1 MKTIFSREK
10 NPYGQKP
17 EQQKRIKNIFKVMK
31 NQDDSEKMKKVQ
43 KRFDNFINSKKSK
56 STLSP
61 EKKVQQSMKNIN
73 RQLDKLER
81 EIL

>member
-31 NQDDSEKMKKVQ
+31 QQDDSERLRQVNQ
-43 KRFDNFINSKKSK
+43 RFEKFLDSKKTK
-56 STLSP
+56 SNLSP
-61 EKKVQQSMKNIN
+61 EQQVKNSMKNIN

>member
-31 NQDDSEKMKKVQ
+31 QQDDSERLRQVNQRFQ
-43 KRFDNFINSKKSK
+43 KFIDSKKTNSN
-56 STLSP
+56 LSP
-61 EKKVQQSMKNIN
+61 EQQVKNSMKNIN

>member
-31 NQDDSEKMKKVQ
+31 QQDDSERLRQVNQRFQ
-43 KRFDNFINSKKSK
+43 KFIDSKKTK
-56 STLSP
+56 SNLSP
-61 EKKVQQSMKNIN
+61 EQQVKNSMKNIN